1 MIDDDDVFK
10 AAVLLPS
17 GGRGVI
23 GAIVSLASLA
33 IVIALAFAACENKKE
48 CAQRK
53 CPTAGQTP
61 MLIKGECIC
70 FETAKKG
77 ESR

>member
-1 MIDDDDVFK
+1 MLVLSFDPI
-10 AAVLLPS
+10 AA
-17 GGRGVI
+17 
-23 GAIVSLASLA
+23 LADRVNRRNL
-33 IVIALAFAACENKKE
+33 IVIALAFAACENEKE